1 MLASPIRPTFVP
13 AGGSASPD
21 SPATASLCATGD
33 LRGRTVLLASDGSV
47 QAQAA
52 TLLTAA
58 LAAARGARPAVVR
71 AFDVASLV
79 ASSAMPSMP
88 IASDPTVV
96 RGALESVRAAACLDL
111 ERSASGATAWPV
123 EVVPGPTA
131 AAIVAEADRVGAA
144 LITLGL
150 RRRGP
155 LARVLRDE
163 TALHVMR
170 DAAVPVLAA
179 TAGLSDLPRR
189 VIVGVDF
196 GRAGV
201 RAARAARALVADGG
215 TIVLAYVQPARGPR
229 ATEDAEGEEVIRSQG
244 IAAAFERLR
253 EELAA
258 PAGIT
263 VETAL
268 LEGTPAAELAAL
280 ADRADADLIA
290 VGSRT
295 HDVVDRVLFG
305 SVTAELVHTARCS
318 LLAIP
323 PQRPPR
329 R

>member
-88 IASDPTVV
+88 MASDPTVV

-111 ERSASGATAWPV
+111 ERSAAGATAWPV

-170 DAAVPVLAA
+170 DAAAPV
-179 TAGLSDLPRR
+179 
-189 VIVGVDF
+189 
-196 GRAGV
+196 
-201 RAARAARALVADGG
+201 
-215 TIVLAYVQPARGPR
+215 
-229 ATEDAEGEEVIRSQG
+229 
-244 IAAAFERLR
+244 
-253 EELAA
+253 LAA

-318 LLAIP
+318 LLSIP